1 MIATAH
7 PSCGYAPLQRLAT
20 NRCTALLVRR
30 SRPRINDSNE
40 TAQSGIPSDPPVTPP
55 RRSNSSH
62 VVAPTT
68 GFNPPWPAD
77 RANSGS
83 EEHKPARPATL
94 MEFLPLRR
102 LSPSESTPRRIATPA
117 TFRPQGF
124 SPSRRITPRS
134 DARPCFMPETP
145 MGFRSPGGYPHCQV
159 PWLVTREL
167 PSWRFS
173 DHCGVNS
180 ATNGTRSPQTP
191 SRELTSRVFAAFRA
205 LLRQWIR
212 TAAGLLHPR
221 QTADPLLSFL
231 RLSRVLPNAYRPR
244 RALRVPLLRLA
255 LSPSSSQ
262 PRDKPETNLRRA
274 RCVPADSPE
283 NAGFHSEK

>member
-124 SPSRRITPRS
+124 SPSRRFPPRS
-134 DARPCFMPETP
+134 GVWPYFMPVTSLGLNP
-145 MGFRSPGGYPHCQV
+145 SGISPRYQV
-159 PWLVTREL
+159 PHAHRAGNALMTFFLR
-167 PSWRFS
+167 
-173 DHCGVNS
+173 
-180 ATNGTRSPQTP
+180 
-191 SRELTSRVFAAFRA
+191 TSR
-205 LLRQWIR
+205 
-212 TAAGLLHPR
+212 
-221 QTADPLLSFL
+221 
-231 RLSRVLPNAYRPR
+231 
-244 RALRVPLLRLA
+244 
-255 LSPSSSQ
+255 
-262 PRDKPETNLRRA
+262 
-274 RCVPADSPE
+274 
-283 NAGFHSEK
+283 